1 MSRQRQQEQNE
12 EMRAKILEIA
22 RRILKEE
29 GAEAVSVRRITKEID
44 YSPGI
49 VYHYFSGKEE
59 ILHTLLL
66 EGYRRI
72 LSSIPRPEEEL
83 PPSEGIRQAILR
95 YIEGV
100 LEWPEEYR
108 AVMFSSKPDILA
120 VTSILDADVCDKRQA
135 IRWLAGSLQRGMD
148 QGDFAPGDPVLTAQT
163 VWCAMFGLAAR
174 LIIEGTPT
182 GEQRDILIRRH
193 ADFIVRGIC
202 L

>member
-1 MSRQRQQEQNE
+1 
-12 EMRAKILEIA
+12 MRGKILEIT

-83 PPSEGIRQAILR
+83 SPLEGIRYA
-95 YIEGV
+95 
-100 LEWPEEYR
+100 
-108 AVMFSSKPDILA
+108 MNTSSY
-120 VTSILDADVCDKRQA
+120 
-135 IRWLAGSLQRGMD
+135 W
-148 QGDFAPGDPVLTAQT
+148 
-163 VWCAMFGLAAR
+163 
-174 LIIEGTPT
+174 
-182 GEQRDILIRRH
+182 
-193 ADFIVRGIC
+193 
-202 L
+202 